1 MANQVLT
8 QDQITQFNEAF
19 NLFDKDGDGCI
30 TTGELGSV
38 MRSLGQNPTE
48 AELLDMIKEVDND
61 GSGTVDKPEFLKL
74 MARKTMDSNF
84 EEELKTAFKM
94 FDNDQNGFISAAEL
108 RHVMKNLG
116 HDKLTDEEVNEMIL
130 EADVDGDNLIN
141 FDEFVRVM
149 MAKRGRPAD
158 EERNGS
164 ACRHSKVSTNKK
176 GHRFCCI
183 L

>member
-149 MAKRGRPAD
+149 MAKGRPAD